1 MPRKYSVPGRQSSSR
16 RKRGLAMVLGGL
28 CVLAACVAIRYY
40 WGANPAEAEPQDL
53 ADGRAAGRADSQA
66 AGVATAKVVASV
78 NGEEITRAELAQEC
92 LRHYG
97 KEVLESLLNKYL
109 IAQECQ
115 RQGIAVAQNEVN
127 REIERFAKLY
137 KVPVDQWLKMLKQ
150 ERGITA
156 EQYASE
162 YIWPTLALRKLAREQ
177 LQVTADDLRDEYEM
191 RFGKAVKARLIAC
204 QTAEKAQKVRALAA
218 ASPAEFGNLAKEH
231 SEDPTS
237 ASLKGLIQ
245 PICMHAG
252 NKEIEKIAFSL
263 KDGEISPVIQ
273 VADQYIILQRESEIP
288 ARNVAFEE
296 VRTGLEEGIRERK
309 HRSVAVQIY
318 QRLLEQA
325 KKQGGIVNTLA
336 DPRLS
341 GQYPGV
347 AAVVGGRQI
356 TLREL
361 ADRCIERHG
370 EEVLD
375 GAINRRLLDQACRKQ
390 KITIGE
396 ADLDQEIARA
406 AAARLKPRPDGKP
419 DVEAWIELVTRQ
431 QGISVEV
438 YRRDSVWP
446 SVALKKLVGDRVR
459 VTDEDLQKGFEANY
473 GPRVRC
479 RAIVLSDL
487 RSAQR
492 VWEMARQSPSRE
504 HFGQLAAQYSIE
516 PGSRTLKGEVP
527 PIQKYGGQPILE
539 EEAFRLKPGELSSVV
554 QVEGD
559 KYVIL
564 FCESYTTPQKI
575 DFATVR
581 NDIYEDIHEKRLR
594 LAMAEGFSQL
604 QDEAAIDNYL
614 ANTTRTPKRTVQR
627 SGSAAA
633 PAKSAPRPGL
643 PVRPVSAPR

>member
-1 MPRKYSVPGRQSSSR
+1 M
-16 RKRGLAMVLGGL
+16 AIGGV

-40 WGANPAEAEPQDL
+40 WGANPAEAEPRAYSDQ
-53 ADGRAAGRADSQA
+53 AAGADSQGGNTA
-66 AGVATAKVVASV
+66 SARVVATV

-97 KEVLESLLNKYL
+97 KEVLEGLLNKYL
-109 IAQECQ
+109 IVQECQ
-115 RQGIAVAQNEVN
+115 RQGVTVTQGEVN

-156 EQYASE
+156 EQYASDF
-162 YIWPTLALRKLAREQ
+162 IWPMLALRKLAREQ
-177 LQVTADDLRDEYEM
+177 LQVTAEELRREYEM
-191 RFGKAVKARLIAC
+191 RFGKAIKARLIAC
-204 QTAEKAQKVRALAA
+204 QTAEKAQKVRALAVA
-218 ASPAEFGNLAKEH
+218 NPGEFGNLAKQH
-231 SEDPTS
+231 SEDPSS

-245 PICMHAG
+245 PICRHAG
-252 NKEIEKIAFSL
+252 NPEIEKIAFSL

-288 ARNVAFEE
+288 ERNVAFED
-296 VRTGLEEGIRERK
+296 VRPGLEEGIRERK
-309 HRSVAVQIY
+309 HRSVAMQIY

-325 KKQGGIVNTLA
+325 KKQGGVVNTLA
-336 DPRLS
+336 DPQLASR
-341 GQYPGV
+341 YPGV
-347 AAVVGGRQI
+347 AAVVAGRQI

-375 GAINRRLLDQACRKQ
+375 GTINRRLLEQACRKQ
-390 KITIGE
+390 KITVTE

-446 SVALKKLVGDRVR
+446 SVALRKLVGGRVQ
-459 VTDEDLQKGFEANY
+459 VTDEDLQKGYEANY

-479 RAIVLSDL
+479 LAIVLGDL

-492 VWEMARQSPSRE
+492 VWEMARQNPSRE
-504 HFGQLAAQYSIE
+504 YFGQLAAQYSVE
-516 PGSRTLKGEVP
+516 PGSRVLKGEVP
-527 PIQKYGGQPILE
+527 PIQKYGGQPLLE
-539 EEAFRLKPGELSSVV
+539 DEAFRLKPGEMSGVI
-554 QVEGD
+554 QVEAD

-564 FCESYTTPQKI
+564 LCEGYTKPQKI
-575 DFATVR
+575 DFAAVR
-581 NDIYEDIHEKRLR
+581 NDIYDDIHEKRLR
-594 LAMAEGFSQL
+594 LAMAEYFSQL
-604 QDEAAIDNYL
+604 QDEASIDNYL
-614 ANTTRTPKRTVQR
+614 ANTSRSPKRNADR
-627 SGSAAA
+627 SASATSPVKAA
-633 PAKSAPRPGL
+633 SRGRPAR
-643 PVRPVSAPR
+643 